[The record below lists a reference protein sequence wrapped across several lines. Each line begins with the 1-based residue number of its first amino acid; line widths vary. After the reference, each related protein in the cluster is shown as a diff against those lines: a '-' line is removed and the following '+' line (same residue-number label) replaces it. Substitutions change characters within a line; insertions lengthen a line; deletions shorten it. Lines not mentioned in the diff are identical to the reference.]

1 MPNPYHY
8 RAHIDRLWRQANSD
22 IPAYK
27 QLKALKALVR
37 EMFPPNPNAARNNRL
52 YHTTDPYDVA
62 RHLLRDLHDRAD
74 SFRLP
79 LPLGEG
85 WGEGSPA
92 HEIGAGSLR
101 PPLPL
106 GEGWGEGSPTE
117 DEPPEEDD
125 DPL

>member
-62 RHLLRDLHDRAD
+62 RHLLRDLHDRP
-74 SFRLP
+74 SSSI
-79 LPLGEG
+79 
-85 WGEGSPA
+85 SPPA
-92 HEIGAGSLR
+92 QLKVAPAQAGVAPAQLKVAPAQAGAALA
-101 PPLPL
+101 
-106 GEGWGEGSPTE
+106 E
-117 DEPPEEDD
+117 DEPPEDDD
-125 DPL
+125 DPW